1 MPNREQFEAAYRAA
15 FPSHGFNTSNLFV
28 AHDGLYGHAHIQVAW
43 LWWQAGAAAERE
55 RTITVADQS
64 QDWKGMDGTTA
75 FHLITRHADGWADVG
90 KMMGEW
96 LEANRDRSAP

>member
-1 MPNREQFEAAYRAA
+1 MPNDREAFEAHAA
-15 FPSHGFNTSNLFV
+15 PMGFDLTRQDIAVPEPWAEYVDQQTGYFW
-28 AHDGLYGHAHIQVAW
+28 AG
-43 LWWQAGAAAERE
+43 WQAGAAAERE